1 MQNTSRFRREVF
13 ETVEKITK
21 VTFSQNIPAVRT
33 AGIEVFFA
41 SAKPRQK
48 TDYKRLL
55 RRQMLFFRFLTAKT
69 KTPGSNIREFSS

>member
-1 MQNTSRFRREVF
+1 
-13 ETVEKITK
+13 
-21 VTFSQNIPAVRT
+21 VTFPPKHPSRAHVLAALPPTRT
-33 AGIEVFFA
+33 LAGIEVFFA